1 MSAAASEAILAR
13 ANRSDSS
20 RGVFGL
26 PEAWVSV
33 LTPTGTS
40 SAMPP
45 VLAQSVAQSK

>member
-1 MSAAASEAILAR
+1 MIAAANEAILAK

-26 PEAWVSV
+26 PEALISV

-40 SAMPP
+40 
-45 VLAQSVAQSK
+45 